1 MAGALKFF
9 GFFDV
14 ATTKFFVAEIIAA
27 LEFIHGYSFF
37 FNFSLN
43 KFNISRCGIIHRDL
57 KPANILIKG
66 DSHIMITDFGSAN
79 ITKGEL
85 NIVLKITLKHI

>member
-37 FNFSLN
+37 NFSLN
-43 KFNISRCGIIHRDL
+43 KFKISRCGIIHRDL
-57 KPANILIKG
+57 KPANILIKE

-79 ITKGEL
+79 ITKGKS
-85 NIVLKITLKHI
+85 NIYFKITLKYI